1 MSNAWRSS
9 QFDSQEQEQE
19 QEPLGPLANLIDIM
33 LVFSCGLIAALVALS
48 PDLEQHF
55 QVSQQ
60 SATKKESL
68 VNKEPSANKESSTR
82 IQPVDSIGKELTSTP
97 EALKN
102 RLQSQEGYQS
112 MGQVYRDP
120 ETGKL
125 ILISNEK

>member
-9 QFDSQEQEQE
+9 QFDSQE

-33 LVFSCGLIAALVALS
+33 LVFACGLIAALVALS
-48 PDLEQHF
+48 PELEQHF
-55 QVSQQ
+55 QANQQ
-60 SATKKESL
+60 
-68 VNKEPSANKESSTR
+68 EPLANKELLAQKESSAK

-102 RLQSQEGYQS
+102 KLQSQEGYQS

-125 ILISNEK
+125 ILISNEES

>member
-9 QFDSQEQEQE
+9 QFDSQE

-33 LVFSCGLIAALVALS
+33 LVFCCGLIAALVALS

-60 SATKKESL
+60 SATKKEPS
-68 VNKEPSANKESSTR
+68 VNKESSANKELSTR

-125 ILISNEK
+125 ILISNENNQS

>member
-9 QFDSQEQEQE
+9 QFDSQE

-33 LVFSCGLIAALVALS
+33 LVFCCGLIAALVALS

-55 QVSQQ
+55 QVNQQ
-60 SATKKESL
+60 SATKNESS
-68 VNKEPSANKESSTR
+68 VSKEPSAKKEQSTT
-82 IQPVDSIGKELTSTP
+82 IQPVDSVGKELTSTP

-112 MGQVYRDP
+112 IGQVYRDP

-125 ILISNEK
+125 ILISNENNKS